1 MSNKAIVQ
9 DGYNKEDPLGSVKM
23 VTRPI
28 PQAGSGQV
36 VVRMTMRPVNPTDFI
51 SLRNGLIGGE
61 GKDRVFGSEG
71 CGVIHEVGSDVK
83 SVQKGQRVVTITG
96 LEVFKGNGAFQ
107 EYILLDEKLVW
118 AVPDDMSDEVACQFV
133 INPWTTYSMLKDLEV
148 PKGEYMIQSA
158 ANSTLGKQV
167 ITLAKHWGIK
177 TINIVRRKEAVAEL
191 KALGADEVIVSTE
204 EDVVARVKEITGG
217 KGAYGALDAV
227 SGTMTGTLAA
237 SLRSKGMIF
246 VYGVLSGTTITV
258 STLDLWRDIKFDGW
272 IIYNNIMPSAEKS
285 HAVAAE
291 VYPLVQQGIIPVAKS
306 EKYAF
311 EDFKKAMEL
320 AEKAGAEK
328 KFLLVS

>member
-9 DGYNKEDPLGSVKM
+9 DGYNKEDPLGSVKL

-28 PQAGSGQV
+28 PKAGSGQV

-61 GKDRVFGSEG
+61 GQDRVFGSEG
-71 CGVIHEVGSDVK
+71 CGVVHEVGSDVK

-118 AVPDDMSDEVACQFV
+118 AVPDDMSDEAACQFV
-133 INPWTTYSMLKDLEV
+133 INPWTTYAMLKDLEV

-237 SLRSKGMIF
+237 SLRSKGMIY

-291 VYPLVQQGIIPVAKS
+291 VYPLVQQGVIPVAKS
-306 EKYAF
+306 EKFAF

-320 AEKAGAEK
+320 AEKVGGEK
-328 KFLLVS
+328 KILLVS